1 MALDGGKIRIDDSHD
16 VEKLKEPINADECG
30 LPGNE
35 DVHGLS
41 QFGEDLIE
49 VNAHVDDTRG
59 QHDSEDAVNDK
70 VLLPRQDSRRIHR
83 ENPD

>member
-70 VLLPRQDSRRIHR
+70 VLLPRQDSWWIHR
-83 ENPD
+83 EDSD